1 MFAKM
6 ERFTGA
12 LTAPGQARLLIDYA
26 TLPIGYFFLYRLFG
40 LPAIV
45 VSIGANVGISALS
58 AKVGNQKTISEEKL
72 RDLRKKQESILHDLS
87 ANLPIWKLYGWTD
100 FFIDKLNGLTVE
112 LETVGRWNAM
122 WKTLTE
128 VLPSSIGPTAVLI
141 SVGINILLGGELQ
154 LVKLLTA
161 GSYIS
166 IISFS
171 MQSITEARQ
180 QWRDLC
186 VECKN
191 IDAVLALPD
200 ATPLAHTAD
209 GSIQLTDASF
219 GWPMK
224 PPAKFKVKTDGT
236 SCSSVTEGVLA
247 DAVLLCAGD
256 LVVGVDGQKKGRDQ
270 VRVKSMDGVR
280 NGWVKV
286 AALEK
291 LPQPDIK
298 DWPAPSPEV
307 MQCDLRIEKGE
318 LVLVSGP
325 VAGGKSTLLQSLVG
339 NTEQLTGHLAV
350 PHSIAFQPQSPI
362 LFDQTIR
369 SNILFGIDE
378 EDANEAWMQQSLEA
392 STLSLDMDDP
402 ESTLH
407 AKRELTAAGQKG
419 SELSGGQQA
428 RVALARCIYAA
439 LAGSECLIL
448 DDPIKALDPATA
460 ARCWDLGIKTA
471 MAGKT
476 RVVVVNSQMLQ
487 RFASD
492 SAVTRLVIIE
502 GGGTAGSVG
511 RITYNGKPADMPQ
524 TIQDRLGE
532 GYTMVSSPVAAQG
545 STSVLPEDKAARTEA
560 PASDT
565 KSTSSTTKLELEAS
579 IVDFYSQGRQE
590 YALVEWYSADGRRG
604 LPGKTQQNAS
614 AACNNKAKVEESS
627 TERAKPKAPEKNKGS
642 IPGSVVAYCRRMGLW
657 IVVSAAGMMATQ
669 AAGLGLY
676 AWYEHWAKD
685 TFKFGFTR
693 NYAIAIF
700 AMLGAQVTRLLQGVT
715 DGIGGEGAS
724 KSIRVD
730 INVKLRKLAMPY
742 LVKLR
747 QPNSP
752 LFTLCAR
759 AAVFQMTCIFV
770 FCTSGIQNIQ
780 PPRWLTS

>member
-1 MFAKM
+1 M
-6 ERFTGA
+6 ERFTAA

-26 TLPIGYFFLYRLFG
+26 TLPLGYFFLYRLFG
-40 LPAIV
+40 LPAII
-45 VSIGANVGISALS
+45 VSIGANVGISAL
-58 AKVGNQKTISEEKL
+58 AGKVGKQKTVSEEKL
-72 RDLRKKQESILHDLS
+72 RDLRKRQEGILNDLS

-100 FFIDKLNGLTVE
+100 FFVEKLNDLTVE
-112 LETVGRWNAM
+112 LETAGRWNAM

-128 VLPSSIGPTAVLI
+128 VLPSSVGPTAVLI
-141 SVGINILLGGELQ
+141 SVGINSLLGGKLQ

-166 IISFS
+166 IITFS

-200 ATPLAHTAD
+200 ATPLQHTAD
-209 GSIQLTDASF
+209 GSIQLTNASF

-224 PPAKFKVKTDGT
+224 PPAKYEVKIDGT
-236 SCSSVTEGVLA
+236 SCSSVTEGDVA
-247 DAVLLCAGD
+247 NTVLLRAGD
-256 LVVGVDGQKKGRDQ
+256 LVVGVDGQTNGRDQ
-270 VRVKSMDGVR
+270 VRVTSTNGVK
-280 NGWVKV
+280 NGWVRLS
-286 AALEK
+286 ALEK
-291 LPQPDIK
+291 LPAPAVE
-298 DWPAPSPEV
+298 DWMAPSPAITE
-307 MQCDLRIEKGE
+307 CDLHIEKGE

-350 PHSIAFQPQSPI
+350 PQSVAFQPQSPI

-369 SNILFGIDE
+369 SNILFGVDE

-392 STLSLDMDDP
+392 STLSLDMDDK

-407 AKRELTAAGQKG
+407 AKRELTSAGQKG

-460 ARCWDLGIKTA
+460 ARCWELGIKTA

-492 SAVTRLVIIE
+492 SAVTRLLIIE

-511 RITYNGKPADMPQ
+511 RITYNGSPAGMPQ
-524 TIQDRLGE
+524 AIQDRLGE
-532 GYTMVSSPVAAQG
+532 GYCMTSSPAAAQG
-545 STSVLPEDKAARTEA
+545 ISHTPPVDKSVRKVV
-560 PASDT
+560 PASET
-565 KSTSSTTKLELEAS
+565 NTTSLTTKLELDAS
-579 IVDFYSQGRQE
+579 MVEFYSQCGQE
-590 YALVEWYSADGRRG
+590 YALVEWYSANNGRG
-604 LPGKTQQNAS
+604 VTKKTQKNAFDVG
-614 AACNNKAKVEESS
+614 NTKAKGEDSS
-627 TERAKPKAPEKNKGS
+627 TERAKPKKAEKNKGS

-657 IVVSAAGMMATQ
+657 VVVSAAGMMATQ

-685 TFKFGFTR
+685 TFKFGFAR

-724 KSIRVD
+724 KSIRLD
-730 INVKLRKLAMPY
+730 INTKLRKLGMPY
-742 LVKLR
+742 LVRGRKIE
-747 QPNSP
+747 QPDH

-759 AAVFQMTCIFV
+759 AAAFPL
-770 FCTSGIQNIQ
+770 FCTISGIQNIQ
-780 PPRWLTS
+780 PPRWLIS

>member
-1 MFAKM
+1 M
-6 ERFTGA
+6 ERFTSA

-26 TLPIGYFFLYRLFG
+26 TLPLGYFFLYRLFG
-40 LPAIV
+40 LPAIA

-58 AKVGNQKTISEEKL
+58 AKVGRQKTISEEKL
-72 RDLRKKQESILHDLS
+72 RDLRKKQEGILHDLS
-87 ANLPIWKLYGWTD
+87 SNLPIWKLYGWTD
-100 FFIDKLNGLTVE
+100 FFIDKLNRTVLD
-112 LETVGRWNAM
+112 LETAGRWNAM

-128 VLPSSIGPTAVLI
+128 VLPSSVGPTAVLI

-166 IISFS
+166 IITFS

-200 ATPLAHTAD
+200 APPLQHTAD
-209 GSIQLTDASF
+209 GSIQLTNASF
-219 GWPMK
+219 GWPIK
-224 PPAKFKVKTDGT
+224 PPAKYKVKSDGT
-236 SCSSVTEGVLA
+236 SCLSVTNGVQA
-247 DAVLLCAGD
+247 DAVLLRAGD

-270 VRVKSMDGVR
+270 VRVQSMDGTS

-291 LPQPDIK
+291 LPEPEIT
-298 DWPAPSPEV
+298 DWPAPSPEITE
-307 MQCDLRIEKGE
+307 CDLHIEKGE

-407 AKRELTAAGQKG
+407 AKRELTSAGQKG

-502 GGGTAGSVG
+502 GGDSAG

-524 TIQDRLGE
+524 TIQNRLGD
-532 GYTMVSSPVAAQG
+532 GYCMAQCITNTLDESVRTQAPDSEALTKKPELQASMVHFYSGDGQE
-545 STSVLPEDKAARTEA
+545 LPLVEEYSKG
-560 PASDT
+560 
-565 KSTSSTTKLELEAS
+565 EAS
-579 IVDFYSQGRQE
+579 MVDFYSQGGQE
-590 YALVEWYSADGRRG
+590 HALVEWYSADRVRG
-604 LPGKTQQNAS
+604 LARQTHRNAADTAGNS
-614 AACNNKAKVEESS
+614 KARDESS
-627 TERAKPKAPEKNKGS
+627 TERPKPKMAEKNKGS

-685 TFKFGFTR
+685 TFKFGFAR
-693 NYAIAIF
+693 NYVIAIL

-724 KSIRVD
+724 KSIRLD
-730 INVKLRKLAMPY
+730 INAKLRKLGMPY
-742 LVKLR
+742 LVKFSSLLSVR
-747 QPNSP
+747 
-752 LFTLCAR
+752 LLLC
-759 AAVFQMTCIFV
+759 CK
-770 FCTSGIQNIQ
+770 
-780 PPRWLTS
+780 